1 MRTWLT
7 LTLVGQYAIFQSL
20 KSHHLSLFYT
30 LTWNPQNPKELC
42 QLIRLFQDYN
52 WIIISTNQ
60 FSKLCVEISID
71 IPNVEIPTI
80 MKPLMQS

>member
-7 LTLVGQYAIFQSL
+7 VTLVVQYAVFQSL

-42 QLIRLFQDYN
+42 RSIRLFRDYN
-52 WIIISTNQ
+52 WIIISTDQ

-80 MKPLMQS
+80 MNPLMQS